1 MGKFEVQKRY
11 SNSNEGFAET
21 LKYYVMHQANVI
33 TNHNKLY
40 VMELQK
46 HPDGRYR
53 IYTNYGRLA
62 ISEIHEVRETLD
74 GQPIYDMEVIEKEFE
89 SIHKKKLRGKTIIDK
104 ETGEKSKE
112 CYVDID
118 TVSPAYGSEN
128 IRGKAEVKKQTT
140 TKIAVDTST
149 YDPQIASLLD
159 QLIEENVHS
168 ITSMTS
174 IKLTT
179 NGYAT
184 ELGPVTPTHVD
195 RAKKVLDE
203 LNDEMKK
210 DGTFD
215 AEDKKV
221 QQLNSLFFSLIPKP
235 FSRKISTDDMI
246 TDAKKIQE
254 EYDILD
260 QLATGVQMGAAMNQN
275 TAAKMN
281 ALGTEIEILNR
292 GKEYNRIVE
301 YIVSSKA
308 QNHRGSNVWGFKV
321 KRIYKI
327 VIPDERK
334 RYDLSLKKY
343 GNVEEVFHGSANSN
357 LLSILKGGLIIP
369 RSNAPHV
376 CGRMYGDGI
385 YGANNSTKSLN
396 YSIGFWGGQRS
407 KYTNNF
413 LFLADFA
420 MGKTYKTQS
429 TLSGAP
435 RSYDSVWA
443 QRGRGV
449 YGGSGLYNEE
459 LIVYSLSQCTLKY
472 LVEMVK

>member
-1 MGKFEVQKRY
+1 MGKFEVQKRH
-11 SNSNEGFAET
+11 SNSSEGFVET
-21 LKYYVMHQANVI
+21 LKYYVMHQANVV

-40 VMELQK
+40 VLELQK

-53 IYTNYGRLA
+53 IYTNYGRLG
-62 ISEIHEVRETLD
+62 ISEIHEVRETID
-74 GQPIYDMEVIEKEFE
+74 GQPIYDLDIIEKEFE
-89 SIHKKKLRGKTIIDK
+89 HIHKKKLTGKTIKDPD
-104 ETGEKSKE
+104 TGEKSKE

-140 TKIAVDTST
+140 VKLAVDTST
-149 YDPQIASLLD
+149 YDPKVGALLD

-174 IKLTT
+174 IKLTA

-184 ELGPVTPTHVD
+184 ELGPVTPSHVD

-203 LNDEMKK
+203 LNDHMNK
-210 DGTFD
+210 DGELD
-215 AEDKKV
+215 PESKDV
-221 QQLNSLFFSLIPKP
+221 QKLNSLFYSLIPKP
-235 FSRKISTDDMI
+235 FSRKISASDMI
-246 TDAKKIQE
+246 LGAQKMQE
-254 EYDILD
+254 EFDILD
-260 QLATGVQMGAAMNQN
+260 QLATGVQMGAAMSQN
-275 TAAKMN
+275 TAAKIN
-281 ALGTEIEILNR
+281 ALGTDIEVLTDK
-292 GKEYNRIVE
+292 KEWNRIVD

-308 QNHRGSNVWGFKV
+308 GNHQGSDVWRFKV
-321 KRIYKI
+321 KQIYKI
-327 VIPDERK
+327 KIPDERS
-334 RYDLSLKKY
+334 RYSNVLKKY

-376 CGRMYGDGI
+376 CGRMHGDGI

-407 KYTNNF
+407 RFTNNF

-429 TLSGAP
+429 TNPSGAP
-435 RSYDSVWA
+435 SGYESVWA
-443 QRGRGV
+443 QKGRN
-449 YGGSGLYNEE
+449 LYNDE
-459 LIVYSLSQCTLKY
+459 LIVYTLPQCTLKY